1 MTSRRITITAD
12 PTACAAGLAA
22 LTALRR
28 EGRSGLAAA
37 CDALAAIVAKGEARE
52 ATRGWREVPV
62 HFAADHADPE
72 PVGCLLATFCGREV
86 NIDSQSSR
94 SKGVYECVTVV
105 GNIVELTDNVELAT
119 CKQCLRGA
127 KR

>member
-1 MTSRRITITAD
+1 MTARRITIAAD

-22 LTALRR
+22 LNALRR
-28 EGRSGLAAA
+28 EGRSELAAA

-62 HFAADHADPE
+62 HLPNDHAA
-72 PVGCLLATFCGREV
+72 PVPSAVFLKTFCGRDV
-86 NIDSQSSR
+86 SVVRQR
-94 SKGVYECVTVV
+94 HFGVYECVTFG
-105 GNIVELTDNVELAT
+105 GNIGELSDNVELAT
-119 CKQCLRGA
+119 CKQCLRGV